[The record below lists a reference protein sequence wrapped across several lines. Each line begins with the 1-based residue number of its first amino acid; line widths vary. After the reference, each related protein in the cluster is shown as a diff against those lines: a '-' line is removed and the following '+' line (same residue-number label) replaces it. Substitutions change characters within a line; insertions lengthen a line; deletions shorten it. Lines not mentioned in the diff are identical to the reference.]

1 MARSR
6 KIQQSLKHRKL
17 YSEQT
22 RVCLYVL
29 SWPPTCKLDE
39 LSSRERRLQ
48 WKRQSRR

>member
-22 RVCLYVL
+22 RVCLI
-29 SWPPTCKLDE
+29 CFE
-39 LSSRERRLQ
+39 LAPHLQ
-48 WKRQSRR
+48 TR